1 MDVSGPVYC
10 YSWSSIMG
18 LIALK
23 YGWVIGLFLF
33 SVFVLVYGWG
43 CGGWWQ
49 WWVGPIEYLGYSHN
63 SSGLGDGHSCA
74 PYAGSIV
81 CFCLASFVGKKRGVQ
96 LVERGRWH
104 VHEIQSAV
112 PQISIEGCEL
122 LRMACNPLLL
132 DRWLSTFCGAI
143 LWILA
148 MPLGALS
155 ALDAK
160 CFCFWWAIPLMA
172 LSAHDDGL
180 RFIIQESEGGMK
192 FFIFI
197 FF

>member
-1 MDVSGPVYC
+1 MLQLIINHGFDGFKI
-10 YSWSSIMG
+10 WMG
-18 LIALK
+18 DRS
-23 YGWVIGLFLF
+23 F
-33 SVFVLVYGWG
+33 SLLCFRFSLWMGV
-43 CGGWWQ
+43 
-49 WWVGPIEYLGYSHN
+49 WWVVAVAGWPQGYSHN

-74 PYAGSIV
+74 PYAGSRI
-81 CFCLASFVGKKRGVQ
+81 CFCLGSFVDKKRGVQ

-160 CFCFWWAIPLMA
+160 CFCFW
-172 LSAHDDGL
+172 
-180 RFIIQESEGGMK
+180 
-192 FFIFI
+192 
-197 FF
+197 